1 LRKIEATDREIDK
14 YLNKLEKFLGVH
26 NVEKRIKQIERAVEI
41 ETGFIYRQYWLY
53 PQSEWWLGLRDLRRL
68 RASGKVLHVPNR
80 VTTQM
85 RKCLDTAVKLALLYR
100 EMPQS
105 TRDDFKQRL
114 LSDGSIAP
122 ILTEINAAAH
132 LWPELFITLKIDR
145 RKDF

>member
-1 LRKIEATDREIDK
+1 MPESRESTLRKIEATDREIDK

-68 RASGKVLHVPNR
+68 RSSGKVFHAPNR

-85 RKCLDTAVKLALLYR
+85 RNCLNTAVKLAHLYR
-100 EMPQS
+100 DMPQS
-105 TRDDFKQRL
+105 TRDEFKQRL
-114 LSDGSIAP
+114 LVVYP
-122 ILTEINAAAH
+122 
-132 LWPELFITLKIDR
+132 
-145 RKDF
+145 